1 MKELFPMKQ
10 VNGFIFSLLLTVI
23 ALRVYFLD
31 MSFAMGLTILIVT
44 AFIQA
49 GVQLIVFMHAGE
61 SEDKGTIYTSIYY
74 GALIALLTVFGSLLA
89 MVWGSYFVR

>member
-23 ALRVYFLD
+23 ALSVYFLD

-89 MVWGSYFVR
+89 MVWGYM

>member
-1 MKELFPMKQ
+1 MRELFPMKQ

-23 ALRVYFLD
+23 ALSVYFLD

-89 MVWGSYFVR
+89 MVWGYM

>member
-1 MKELFPMKQ
+1 MRELFPMKQ

-23 ALRVYFLD
+23 ALSVYFLD

-74 GALIALLTVFGSLLA
+74 GALIALLTIFGSLLA
-89 MVWGSYFVR
+89 MVWGYM